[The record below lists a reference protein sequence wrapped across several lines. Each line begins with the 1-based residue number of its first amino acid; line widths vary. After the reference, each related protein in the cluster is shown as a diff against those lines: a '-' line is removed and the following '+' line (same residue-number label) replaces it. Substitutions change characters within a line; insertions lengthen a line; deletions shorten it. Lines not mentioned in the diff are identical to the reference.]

1 MLMNDI
7 ELNIIVR
14 ITTQKVMLV
23 VKTPKSVRKIT
34 RHRLVRQVYQPME
47 TLSSIINQGWCE

>member
-1 MLMNDI
+1 MLDI

-14 ITTQKVMLV
+14 ITTQNVMLV
-23 VKTPKSVRKIT
+23 VKMPKSVRKIT